1 MPISP
6 ALPISSAGEW
16 LLHSGI
22 QEPGGGVARYF
33 RADLGRNLP
42 VSIEITGYTVSAF
55 VYLHSVTGEPV
66 YLDRALATARFL
78 TRTAWN
84 PRFAALPFELEP
96 PAFTYFFDC
105 GIVVR
110 GLLAA
115 WRATGDSECL
125 SAAAA
130 IGRAMA
136 NDFRAADGSLH
147 PILRLPSK
155 RPVARDPRRWSHSD
169 GCYQLKSAMAW
180 WDLAEATGNET
191 FREPYEHSLDRALRT
206 CHGFL
211 PGDPDRHKVMD
222 RLHPFLY
229 FLEGLLPMA
238 SETRCA
244 AALAEGI
251 HRTARYLGELAPEF
265 VRSDVYAQLL
275 RIRLF
280 AEWSGAARLDR
291 QAAES
296 EARQLAGF
304 QAPGGG
310 FYFGRQGGQWLPHV
324 NPVSAVFALQA
335 LELWRSVEAG
345 GSPGASPLHRHLL
358 I

>member
-1 MPISP
+1 MPISR
-6 ALPISSAGEW
+6 AGEW

-22 QEPGGGVARYF
+22 QEPSGGVARYF

-42 VSIEITGYTVSAF
+42 VSTEITGYTVSAY

-66 YLDRALATARFL
+66 YLERALSTARFL

-84 PRFAALPFELEP
+84 PRWAALPFELDP
-96 PAFTYFFDC
+96 PDRTYFFDC
-105 GIVVR
+105 GVVVR

-125 SAAAA
+125 STAAA
-130 IGRAMA
+130 IGWAMA
-136 NDFRAADGSLH
+136 SDFRAAGTIH

-155 RPVARDPRRWSHSD
+155 EAVAHDSRRWSRSD

-180 WDLAEATGNET
+180 WDLAEATGDET
-191 FREPYEHSLDRALRT
+191 FREPYEQTLERALSTART
-206 CHGFL
+206 FL
-211 PGDPDRHKVMD
+211 PGPAEGDRTMD

-238 SETRCA
+238 GEPCCA

-251 HRTARYLGELAPEF
+251 LRAACYLKDLAPEF

-275 RIRLF
+275 RIRLY
-280 AEWSGAARLDR
+280 ADWAGAARLDR
-291 QAAES
+291 EAAAL
-296 EARQLAGF
+296 EASSLIQF
-304 QAPGGG
+304 ETPGGG
-310 FYFGRQGGQWLPHV
+310 FYFGRQCGAMLPHV

-335 LELWRSVEAG
+335 LELWRQASSAG
-345 GSPGASPLHRHLL
+345 GAGGAPLHRHLL